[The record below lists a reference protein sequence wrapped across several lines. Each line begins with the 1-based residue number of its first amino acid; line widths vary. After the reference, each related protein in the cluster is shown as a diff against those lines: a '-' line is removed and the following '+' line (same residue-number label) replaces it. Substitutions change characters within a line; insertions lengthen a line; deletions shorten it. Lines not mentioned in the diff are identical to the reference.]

1 MTRMTAPGQVTADKV
16 AALVTLVAIYLAG
29 IGAVNF
35 APGDGAVASWWPAAG
50 LSVALLAMAPRSWWP
65 VLAVGVLVFSGAA
78 NVTGGREIGIA
89 LLFGIANAAEA
100 VVAAT
105 ILRRG
110 PGDTPRLASLDDF
123 LRLVAA
129 SLVGAVVIASGAAL
143 TVFAFDEGTF
153 VASWA
158 SVFASHAAST
168 LVIVP
173 VALAAQHTG
182 SIRRRGELLL
192 QTVTLT
198 LVTVFVFTP
207 DQSLPLAFAPLPL
220 LVWSALRFDTRV
232 VTWQLL
238 AISVLGTLLTAHGL
252 GPFGAAVPA
261 GDLSA
266 TLAGTMVQIW
276 LLSAA
281 VMSLPLVV
289 AIQQRRGLLVQVSAR
304 EELFRRNFTESL
316 TGMLLLR
323 PHGDR
328 LEITDANDAALRLLG
343 RSGRPLVGRF
353 LDRVLSNPQSVRRS
367 LQPVVSGELAGWHTE
382 TGLAN
387 RPGARVNVAVSLL
400 GGDTDPVFSAQL
412 LDVTAEHEARTRI
425 EAAES
430 LTSATLDTTACII
443 LVTDMDG
450 TVLRANAATTTLT
463 GFTEDQLLGQPI
475 WAHVVAADRVRYVEA
490 AFSTGDGSGIDL
502 ARETDV
508 PTADGGFLRIAWS
521 NSLVRD
527 EHGTPT
533 YVVLTGIDV
542 TAERQAAGLL
552 THLLQAAISTALIGM
567 DTRGRI
573 TLVNSGA
580 QRLLGYDA
588 AELVG
593 RPFVDLLDPDEAAA
607 RAVDAGQPDAFT
619 ALTAELAPQS
629 ESPPSDWTCIGA
641 EGSRHTMSLTLSRS
655 SEGGGAQAGF
665 LCVGRDVTEQRHSQ
679 EVLTAALEKERTA
692 VERLRRL
699 DAAKNE
705 FVSTVSHELRTPVT
719 SIIGYTEMLQDGSVV
734 PPAPDQL
741 PMLATIARNGERL
754 VTICNDLL
762 LLGGMDSGLA
772 AWESD
777 RVELGALL
785 PHIEDALRPL
795 LNGRRL
801 EVTFGRPEEPLVV
814 LGDRVQLERAV
825 LNLMSNAVKFT
836 EDHGSV
842 GCRLERHGDEAWLV
856 VHDTGIGIPRDEQGE
871 LFSKFFRSTTA
882 QDRAIPGTGLGLSIV
897 AGIVASHGGRIGVQS
912 EHLQGTTFTV
922 RLPLAR
928 D

>member
-1 MTRMTAPGQVTADKV
+1 MTRMTAPGQGTADKA
-16 AALVTLVAIYLAG
+16 AALATLVAIYLAG

-50 LSVALLAMAPRSWWP
+50 LSVALIAMAPRSWWP
-65 VLAVGVLVFSGAA
+65 VLAVGILVASGAA
-78 NVTGGREIGIA
+78 NLAGGREVA
-89 LLFGIANAAEA
+89 VAALFGIANAAEA
-100 VVAAT
+100 VAAAT
-105 ILRRG
+105 ILRRSTD
-110 PGDTPRLASLDDF
+110 DTPRLSSLDDF
-123 LRLVAA
+123 LRLVVAA
-129 SLVGAVVIASGAAL
+129 LVGAVVIASGAAL
-143 TVFAFDEGTF
+143 TVVAFDQAPF

-168 LVIVP
+168 LIIVP
-173 VALAAQHTG
+173 VALASEHG
-182 SIRRRGELLL
+182 GPLLHRGELVVQSVVLVV
-192 QTVTLT
+192 VTA
-198 LVTVFVFTP
+198 LVFAP

-220 LVWSALRFDTRV
+220 LVWAALRFDTRI

-238 AISVLGTLLTAHGL
+238 AVSVLCTLLTAHGL
-252 GPFGAAVPA
+252 GPFGAAVVS
-261 GDLSA
+261 GESSA

-289 AIQQRRGLLVQVSAR
+289 VIEQRRALLAEVSAR

-328 LEITDANDAALRLLG
+328 LEITDANEAALRLLG
-343 RSGRPLVGRF
+343 RTSEPLVGRY
-353 LDRVLSNPQSVRRS
+353 LDRVLSNPQAVRRS
-367 LQPVVSGELAGWHTE
+367 LQAVASGEIAGWHSE
-382 TGLAN
+382 AGLADA
-387 RPGARVNVAVSLL
+387 PGVRINLAVSLL
-400 GGDTDPVFSAQL
+400 GAGTDPVFSAQL
-412 LDVTAEHEARTRI
+412 LDVTAEHDARTRI

-443 LVTDMDG
+443 LVTDMHG
-450 TVLRANAATTTLT
+450 TVLRANHATTTLT
-463 GFTEDQLLGQPI
+463 GFTEEQLLGQPI
-475 WAHVVAADRVRYVEA
+475 WAHLVSADRVRNVEE
-490 AFSTGDGSGIDL
+490 AFASADGSGIDL
-502 ARETDV
+502 TRETDV

-527 EHGTPT
+527 EHGAAT

-542 TAERQAAGLL
+542 TAQRQAAGLVN
-552 THLLQAAISTALIGM
+552 HLLQAAISTTLIGI

-588 AELVG
+588 SELVG
-593 RPFVDLLDPDEAAA
+593 RPFVDLLDPDEASA
-607 RAVDAGQPDAFT
+607 RAAAAHQPDAFAT
-619 ALTAELAPQS
+619 LTAELGPQG
-629 ESPPSDWTCIGA
+629 ESQPRDWTCVGA
-641 EGSRHTMSLTLSRS
+641 QGSRHTMSLTVSRS
-655 SEGGGAQAGF
+655 SEGGGSQAGF

-679 EVLTAALEKERTA
+679 ELLIAALDKERTA

-719 SIIGYTEMLQDGSVV
+719 SIIGYTELLQDGSVV

-741 PMLATIARNGERL
+741 PLLATIARNGERL

-762 LLGGMDSGLA
+762 LLGGMDSGITS
-772 AWESD
+772 WERD
-777 RVELGALL
+777 RVDLGALL
-785 PHIEDALRPL
+785 PHVEESLRPL

-801 EVTFGRPEEPLVV
+801 EVTFDQPSEPLVV
-814 LGDRVQLERAV
+814 LGDRVQLERV
-825 LNLMSNAVKFT
+825 VQNLMSNAIKFT

-842 GCRLERHGDEAWLV
+842 GCRFERHGDEALLV
-856 VHDTGIGIPRDEQGE
+856 VHDTGIGIPSDEQGE
-871 LFSKFFRSTTA
+871 LFTKFFRSTTA

-897 AGIVASHGGRIGVQS
+897 AGIVASHGGRIGVDS

-922 RLPLAR
+922 CLPLHR